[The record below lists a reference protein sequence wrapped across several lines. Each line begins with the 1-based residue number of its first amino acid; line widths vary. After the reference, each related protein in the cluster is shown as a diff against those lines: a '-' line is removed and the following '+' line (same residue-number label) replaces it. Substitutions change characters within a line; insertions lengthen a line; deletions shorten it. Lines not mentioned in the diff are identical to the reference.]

1 MSYPLINGAAINAD
15 SAAENTIPGLSLCAA
30 GEPLAVFEFDVAG
43 SMVWGFGA
51 LAAKIGEDV
60 ELYLP
65 GISLVQSPWHSAE
78 ASQPPANT
86 AFSVSGSRVLG
97 IGAMRAVAGS
107 LEGQAQGA
115 VVLGFGAL
123 AAEPVGFASGAKVL
137 GLGEVS
143 ASRIGWVPSARVLGM
158 GSLTVVSSVAI
169 PGVSLCRSGSV
180 AVTIAGM
187 DGQVEGSQVLGF
199 GALTVSYAVRAGQSL
214 ALGIGAVRVER
225 GSEC

>member
-30 GEPLAVFEFDVAG
+30 GVPLAVFEFEVSG

-51 LAAKIGEDV
+51 LAAKIGKDV

-97 IGAMRAVAGS
+97 IGAMRAVPGS
-107 LEGQAQGA
+107 LEGQAQGSM
-115 VVLGFGAL
+115 VWGFGSL
-123 AAEPVGFASGAKVL
+123 AAEPVGYAAGVKVL

-143 ASRIGWVPSARVLGM
+143 ASRIGWAPGASVLGM
-158 GSLTVVSSVAI
+158 GSLSIIQSVSI
-169 PGVSLCRSGSV
+169 PGVSLCRAGPAGIELSGL
-180 AVTIAGM
+180 A
-187 DGQVEGSQVLGF
+187 GQVQGSQVLGF
-199 GALTVSYAVRAGQSL
+199 GSLEVSYAFRVGQSL
-214 ALGIGAVRVER
+214 ALGIGAMRVER